1 MLVAIIVLL
10 VKGCVWGFVT
20 QTIIENKGYY
30 ENWFWWGF
38 FFGLIAVLVALS
50 KPESR
55 AYSSSNTRYL
65 SGVANTYSAER
76 KRRNANREVDGSGWK
91 CHYCNRVNHFY
102 TGTCACGKTK
112 EDTLAFEA
120 AQIQQLNQVENR
132 TEDSLDKIKKL
143 KDLLDMGALT
153 QEEFDAKKKELLKE
167 VL

>member
-38 FFGLIAVLVALS
+38 FFGLIAVLIALS

-76 KRRNANREVDGSGWK
+76 ERKRE
-91 CHYCNRVNHFY
+91 
-102 TGTCACGKTK
+102 
-112 EDTLAFEA
+112 
-120 AQIQQLNQVENR
+120 
-132 TEDSLDKIKKL
+132 
-143 KDLLDMGALT
+143 
-153 QEEFDAKKKELLKE
+153 
-167 VL
+167 